1 MLQAVAAVLFLVLA
15 FAVLALLG
23 PHLPPSYGRGLPF
36 MLTVIG
42 LVIAAWALA
51 SSREHNP

>member
-23 PHLPPSYGRGLPF
+23 QHLPPSYGRGLPF
-36 MLTVIG
+36 MLPVIG